1 MREILF
7 RGKPIDDKDFLWV
20 NSDGFVYGAPAVPY
34 KTLFY
39 AYYKPYKDDGDYSL
53 VPVEVDSSTVGQ
65 YTGLTANGKKIF
77 EVDIIRANH
86 DGAVGVVRFG
96 EYMSPSDPDPTRHIG
111 YYVDWQ
117 GKEKDFLRADLGY
130 WASRSDVE
138 VIGNIH
144 DNSELLK
151 GEQHD

>member
-7 RGKPIDDKDFLWV
+7 RGKPVYNKRYKWV
-20 NSDGFVYGAPAVPY
+20 HDDGFCYGAPAVPY
-34 KTLFY
+34 KSLFY
-39 AYYKPYKDDGDYSL
+39 AYYKPYEDDEDCAAML
-53 VPVEVDSSTVGQ
+53 VDIDPDTIGQ

-77 EVDIIRANH
+77 EGDIIRANH
-86 DGAVGVVRFG
+86 DRAVGVVRFG

-130 WASRSDVE
+130 WSSRSDVE

-144 DNSELLK
+144 DNPELLEA
-151 GEQHD
+151 GE

>member
-53 VPVEVDSSTVGQ
+53 VPIEVDPSTVGQ
-65 YTGLTANGKKIF
+65 CVSGLTDKNGKKIF
-77 EVDIIRANH
+77 EGDIVKIKSVSVDFERVAAVMYDSSLFGVKHEDPSNHSII
-86 DGAVGVVRFG
+86 
-96 EYMSPSDPDPTRHIG
+96 P
-111 YYVDWQ
+111 
-117 GKEKDFLRADLGY
+117 LRAWDD
-130 WASRSDVE
+130 SQIE
-138 VIGNIH
+138 VIGNIY
-144 DNSELLK
+144 DNPELL
-151 GEQHD
+151 EVVE